1 VAAEA
6 SHTSKVAEKRLTRLN
21 LVKHDL
27 LYDGSGTVF
36 RMEVR
41 IRELQDA
48 GRKLGFDLHLHC
60 YEKDQWNYDEW
71 IEEQALKTR
80 QR

>member
-1 VAAEA
+1 M
-6 SHTSKVAEKRLTRLN
+6 
-21 LVKHDL
+21 
-27 LYDGSGTVF
+27 G
-36 RMEVR
+36 VR
-41 IRELQDA
+41 IRELQDT
-48 GRKLGFDLHLHC
+48 GRKLGFDLPLHC